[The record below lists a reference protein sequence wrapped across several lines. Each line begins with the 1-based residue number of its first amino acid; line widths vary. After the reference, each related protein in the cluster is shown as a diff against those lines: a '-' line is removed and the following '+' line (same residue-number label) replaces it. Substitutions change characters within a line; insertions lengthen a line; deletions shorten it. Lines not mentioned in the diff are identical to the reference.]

1 MKKVTVEFCLSNLV
15 KGSLSTYYRLKEL
28 KHPEVK
34 VKAISCLGYCGDC
47 SQYLFAL
54 VNQELVEEKHRTICI
69 RRSLPGR
76 GVISDRAGHKRDPS
90 TETRRCRESFPM
102 P

>member
-15 KGSLSTYYRLKEL
+15 KGSLSIYYRLKEL

-47 SQYLFAL
+47 NQYLFAL
-54 VNQELVEEKHRTICI
+54 VNQELVEEKTPDDLYQAI
-69 RRSLPGR
+69 
-76 GVISDRAGHKRDPS
+76 V
-90 TETRRCRESFPM
+90 TRQGCHLR
-102 P
+102 